1 MELRHYLRML
11 RQGWWIVALTALSA
25 LNIALV
31 ASYLATPLY
40 RARARF
46 LVSPNTALAVDSRD
60 LVDSLQALDRRT
72 IVSTY
77 AEVLSSNRIFQDA
90 GEELQLPPSILFQ
103 YGVTTVVL
111 PEASILEMSVEG
123 PDPQVAALLANTIG
137 QHAIDYIKG
146 LYQIY
151 NIDFLDQARPP
162 RRPFEPQATRDVSL
176 AVALGGVAGA
186 ALAILREQ
194 MRAPLDALRR
204 RSMIDS
210 ASAVYNRRYFQ
221 RRLEEEL
228 ARSKTGVVSLGLVRL
243 NGIQDLIETMPPV
256 VTQQLLKHIT
266 KTLRNELRGNDS
278 VGRWDDISFAVLLP
292 ATPGAA
298 ATRTLDRI
306 RQALSQPIELERD
319 GELVQ
324 LDPHAGVAAG
334 QGNLPAK
341 LLVERV
347 ESALEKAQQNGTQT
361 VAFTDDL

>member
-1 MELRHYLRML
+1 ML

-90 GEELQLPPSILFQ
+90 GEELQLPSSILFQ

-176 AVALGGVAGA
+176 AVALGGWRGPRWPSCASRCAPRSTPCAAGA
-186 ALAILREQ
+186 
-194 MRAPLDALRR
+194 
-204 RSMIDS
+204 
-210 ASAVYNRRYFQ
+210 
-221 RRLEEEL
+221 
-228 ARSKTGVVSLGLVRL
+228 
-243 NGIQDLIETMPPV
+243 
-256 VTQQLLKHIT
+256 
-266 KTLRNELRGNDS
+266 
-278 VGRWDDISFAVLLP
+278 
-292 ATPGAA
+292 
-298 ATRTLDRI
+298 
-306 RQALSQPIELERD
+306 
-319 GELVQ
+319 
-324 LDPHAGVAAG
+324 
-334 QGNLPAK
+334 
-341 LLVERV
+341 
-347 ESALEKAQQNGTQT
+347 
-361 VAFTDDL
+361 